1 MRVSKKEWKSLLER
15 VKRCEEKEKRSR
27 QKFREMLLDMAKKIL
42 REPEELSKELD
53 DLDKVKKFKTGDDV
67 NSLFVES
74 PICNEEENSD
84 NRILVVDEETN
95 GYKRFFDD
103 VEDLKK
109 GIMNV
114 LDERT
119 VKVIIKKRA
128 VRDSSCGESTTNKE
142 AR

>member
-1 MRVSKKEWKSLLER
+1 MFSIVAKNIER
-15 VKRCEEKEKRSR
+15 LITEKQLKQCE
-27 QKFREMLLDMAKKIL
+27 FAKKAGYTSQQLNDMIKGRKIIKETDIL
-42 REPEELSKELD
+42 RIANAFGS
-53 DLDKVKKFKTGDDV
+53 DV
-67 NSLFVES
+67 NDLFAKS
-74 PICNEEENSD
+74 PICSEEENSD

-95 GYKRFFDD
+95 GYKKFFDD
-103 VEDLKK
+103 VEDLKN
-109 GIMNV
+109 GILNV